1 MPGKTLEIETLIT
14 PDGEAT
20 EIARKWRE
28 WVIYRDKKVEEWK
41 ELRNYLF
48 ATDTRTTSNNR
59 LPWSNSTTTP
69 KLTQIRDNLHA
80 NYFAAIFPNQK
91 WMKWQAD
98 DKDANVKRK
107 KDIIQGY
114 VQTKIEQSGF
124 VDTASRLILDWI
136 DTGNCFATVD
146 HVVDF
151 VQAGDND
158 LITKYTGPKL
168 RRISPYDI
176 VFNPTVDSFE
186 NTPKIIKELVT
197 AGDLKKR
204 IQQNPEDGWL
214 QDAFDQ
220 MLQDRVNALSTAQD
234 SELTKTDGFIA
245 DGFGSITQYY
255 ESDYVELLH
264 FIGDMYNSATGE
276 IQLNRII
283 TVGDRQKVLRNITN
297 PSWLGAS
304 VIRHSGWRQRPDN
317 LYGMGPLENLVGLQY
332 RIDHLENMKADI
344 WDQVAYPVLKI
355 AGDVQ
360 EFEFEPGARI
370 YLGEEGDVQY
380 LAPDVTALAADQQ
393 IADLANKMEELAG
406 APRMAMGI
414 RTPGEKTA
422 FEVGVLDRGAARVFQ
437 HKAYHWERS
446 FLEPLMNDM
455 LEVGRRNLDVS
466 ELVRVLSDESDM
478 VIFENITR
486 EDITARGKLRP
497 MGSRHFAERAL
508 RLQNLQNLWQLKL
521 QDPTVGVHISGKE
534 VARILSEELDEPT
547 VFNENVAVMEQMET
561 QSLASEAEVFQ
572 QEQEMT
578 AIEEGV

>member
-1 MPGKTLEIETLIT
+1 MPGKTLDIETLIT
-14 PDGEAT
+14 SDGEAT

-98 DKDANVKRK
+98 DRDANVKRK

-151 VQAGDND
+151 VQAGEND

-234 SELTKTDGFIA
+234 SELTKTDGYIA

-264 FIGDMYNSATGE
+264 FIGDLYNSATGE

-283 TVGDRQKVLRNITN
+283 TVGDRQKVLRNIVN

-446 FLEPLMNDM
+446 FLEPLLNDM

-466 ELVRVLSDESDM
+466 ELVRVLADDSDM
-478 VIFENITR
+478 VVFENITR